1 MSRRAGQRWLVVG
14 GVVGLAA
21 LVPSAIRAAGSAHA
35 VVLRARRELEDPVS
49 AFCEA
54 PCYGHDRSQEPGSA
68 AREETVT

>member
-21 LVPSAIRAAGSAHA
+21 LTPSAMRAAGSARA
-35 VVLRARRELEDPVS
+35 MVLRARRELEDPVS

-54 PCYGHDRSQEPGSA
+54 PCYSHDRLQDPGSA